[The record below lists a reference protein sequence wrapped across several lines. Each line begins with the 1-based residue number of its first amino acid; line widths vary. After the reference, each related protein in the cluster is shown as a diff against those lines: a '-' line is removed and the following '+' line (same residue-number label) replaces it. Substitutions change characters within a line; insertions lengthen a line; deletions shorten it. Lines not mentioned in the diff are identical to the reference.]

1 VEHIHGLFE
10 LNGVDGAERIAS
22 VIGNDLQNSARE
34 VLQGLGVNV
43 SGAYLGLIKRVSDMA
58 LYCLRKFGKYTLR
71 VGDPNQLPQRYLSP
85 ITNMPDLAW
94 EVNRL

>member
-1 VEHIHGLFE
+1 
-10 LNGVDGAERIAS
+10 
-22 VIGNDLQNSARE
+22 
-34 VLQGLGVNV
+34 
-43 SGAYLGLIKRVSDMA
+43 LIKRVSDMA